1 MNDSGLLY
9 LTAECCWH
17 DDELLSCLDDI
28 KPQDIEVFIRQMF
41 AYFYVDSLMYG
52 NLTENQ
58 SIEYMIMFQQKFHQN
73 HLFQPIY
80 PSMWFNHR
88 QLMLPE
94 GCNYAYTMLN
104 DGHCTE
110 AITIYL
116 QCFQQTLE
124 NNALIDVFAQLISEP
139 CFEQLRTK
147 EQLGYIVSAKIFSA
161 YGAQGLQITVQST
174 FGLDHVNRRIERFLD
189 SIRDYIE
196 QMSEEDFQ
204 KQREGQI
211 MKNMEIPKRMTSQ
224 GNTFWFEISRHEFC
238 FDRREI

>member
-1 MNDSGLLY
+1 
-9 LTAECCWH
+9 
-17 DDELLSCLDDI
+17 
-28 KPQDIEVFIRQMF
+28 
-41 AYFYVDSLMYG
+41 
-52 NLTENQ
+52 
-58 SIEYMIMFQQKFHQN
+58 MFQQKFHQN